1 MSEGTATS
9 GGPKNWKEK
18 GADWLV
24 QQGPTVAV
32 LVVMLAVVS
41 YGGWQALTVII
52 PGQIK
57 QITSENTNAVKEA
70 ATEHKEAVR
79 MIIES
84 HDKDRQ
90 LYGDLLRARSASL
103 PGSGGHGT

>member
-1 MSEGTATS
+1 MSEGTTNQ
-9 GGPKNWKEK
+9 PKSWKEK

-24 QQGPTVAV
+24 QQGPTVVV
-32 LVVMLAVVS
+32 LVLMLATVS

-57 QITSENTNAVKEA
+57 QITTENTNAVKEA
-70 ATEHKEAVR
+70 ASEHKEAVR

-90 LYGDLLRARSASL
+90 LYGDLLRGRSAAL
-103 PGSGGHGT
+103 PGSSSNGT